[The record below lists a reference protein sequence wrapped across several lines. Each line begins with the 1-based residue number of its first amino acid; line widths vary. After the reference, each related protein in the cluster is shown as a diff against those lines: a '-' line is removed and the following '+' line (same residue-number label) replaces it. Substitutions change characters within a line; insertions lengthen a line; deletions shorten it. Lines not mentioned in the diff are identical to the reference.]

1 MAVIGITTPSLSFS
15 NLLTIAS
22 LSVSQTPARRPV
34 LLPAAI
40 TKPRNGSR
48 S

>member
-1 MAVIGITTPSLSFS
+1 MAVIGINAPSLSLS
-15 NLLTIAS
+15 SLLTIAS
-22 LSVSQTPARRPV
+22 LSVSQTPARLPV